1 MIQVILV
8 TKNTLPYGAV
18 VGNDTNFLTTY
29 DTIPHSF
36 QYVPY
41 KNGKHWYILETDM
54 VEPTYR
60 KGVFHIHTATV
71 ITEAVMPNYPHMLLT
86 GEFINGFIS
95 ICNDKNHWNFMDE
108 NGEFLLKEWANNVG
122 DFTEGDYAPVRY
134 DDEWG
139 YADTKGNITFIDKAE
154 YIDNFSC
161 GYSLVKMNNMYC
173 YYDKNLKIAFDELF
187 VADATTFHNGYA
199 GICMYVADFGY
210 PHTEVLKWMYINK
223 EGKYIDK
230 NALSEGFENW
240 YDECFPFENGF
251 GKIYI
256 KGKGYNFVDE
266 KGQLF
271 SKRYWFGQNGAK
283 YLGIALRDLA
293 NKNNNQKE

>member
-8 TKNTLPYGAV
+8 TENTLPYGSV
-18 VGNDTNFLTTY
+18 VGNETNIITVY

-41 KNGKHWYILETDM
+41 KNSKHWYILETDM

-60 KGVFHIHTATV
+60 KGVYHIHTATV
-71 ITEAVMPNYPHMLLT
+71 ITEADMSQYPPMLLT
-86 GEFINGFIS
+86 GEFINGFIPIS
-95 ICNDKNHWNFMDE
+95 NDKNRWNFMDE
-108 NGEFLLKEWANNVG
+108 NGGFLLKEWANNVG

-134 DDEWG
+134 DTKWG

-161 GYSLVKMNNMYC
+161 GYSLAKIYNVWY
-173 YYDKNLKIAFDELF
+173 YYDKNLEKAFGGRF
-187 VADATTFHNGYA
+187 FTDATAFHNDYA
-199 GICMYVADFGY
+199 GICFLRLDGSGGKYL
-210 PHTEVLKWMYINK
+210 TWTYINK
-223 EGKYIDK
+223 DGKYINDDTK
-230 NALSEGFENW
+230 YMGYENW

-266 KGQLF
+266 KGHLF

-283 YLGIALRDLA
+283 YLGMALRDLYKENND
-293 NKNNNQKE
+293 NK